1 MWFERRTLVPEP
13 FVSFSYSSLQINS
26 RWLWERDM
34 GNEDFSNFFIT
45 PVIWLC
51 ACVKSQLNRRP
62 VWLVH
67 LLRQELPYRL
77 KIFHLVHYY
86 VIVRRLYTE
95 CLEDSKQLLKA
106 VTGVSLF
113 LFFQPFD
120 LVLRKKMKAK
130 NWLKTSIER
139 SYKTRVSLEALK
151 RFTISNSRAN

>member
-1 MWFERRTLVPEP
+1 MALGTRYGKRGLLEFLH
-13 FVSFSYSSLQINS
+13 YSG
-26 RWLWERDM
+26 DM
-34 GNEDFSNFFIT
+34 TVRMRQVTATETAGRF
-45 PVIWLC
+45 
-51 ACVKSQLNRRP
+51 R
-62 VWLVH
+62 LVH

-151 RFTISNSRAN
+151 RFTISNSRAT